1 MNEGVSNTP
10 MWHVKYPLVVLKCR
24 AEKEKTCGNICV
36 GLGQFGKALHLNLAG
51 AAYSSIGEH
60 C

>member
-1 MNEGVSNTP
+1 M
-10 MWHVKYPLVVLKCR
+10 LVVLKCR
-24 AEKEKTCGNICV
+24 AEKEKTWGNICV

-51 AAYSSIGEH
+51 AAYSSIAEH